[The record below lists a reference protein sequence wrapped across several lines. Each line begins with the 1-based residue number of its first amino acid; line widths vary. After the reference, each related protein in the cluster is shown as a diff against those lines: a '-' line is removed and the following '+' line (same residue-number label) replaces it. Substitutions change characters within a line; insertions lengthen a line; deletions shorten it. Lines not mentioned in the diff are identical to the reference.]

1 MQPDGNTPAPTPT
14 DGGATPA
21 APAPAADPVAPA
33 TPAPADPAPAP
44 KTIDPVD
51 HSKPTEPAAPAE
63 PDAPAAD
70 PANPDEPAPDA
81 APAADDDSDP
91 TIDGIIGDQEPDEL
105 GEQINK
111 LEGNLPS
118 GVNPDGTIDPLVY
131 AYETIPTIQVRGKV
145 GNGKVETYEIKTAD
159 DLPDGFRYADAKEQ
173 SKALSAIQENVNL
186 AKEAIN
192 DANTHNANR
201 TAQLAKQQTQVAQ
214 KGEIEKLQESGR
226 LPKFSMKPTDKGFMD
241 TPEAQRAQEVLT
253 FMAETNKAYKDA
265 GVNQEITSVT
275 VALDLL
281 EAKEAREGRDARM
294 GTISDTRNGINT
306 KINSGNSGN
315 SAPQSPTSGQTVH
328 KNIQAAIAAGAKR
341 AGLK

>member
-21 APAPAADPVAPA
+21 VPAPAEPVAPV
-33 TPAPADPAPAP
+33 TPAPADPTPAP

-51 HSKPTEPAAPAE
+51 HSKPADPAPEATPAP
-63 PDAPAAD
+63 AD
-70 PANPDEPAPDA
+70 PANPD
-81 APAADDDSDP
+81 PAATPPEGDDDAGDP
-91 TIDGIIGDQEPDEL
+91 TIDAIAGDQPADDL

-118 GVNPDGTIDPLVY
+118 GVNPDGTIDPLIY
-131 AYETIPTIQVRGKV
+131 AYEQIPTIQVKGKV

-159 DLPDGFRYADAKEQ
+159 DLPDNFRYADAKEQ
-173 SKALSAIQENVNL
+173 SKALTALQENVNL

-201 TAQLAKQQTQVAQ
+201 TAQLTRQQTHVAQ
-214 KGEIEKLQESGR
+214 KNELEKLQESGR
-226 LPKFSMKPTDKGFMD
+226 LPKFTMKPTDTGFME
-241 TPEAQRAQEVLT
+241 TPEAKRAQEVLS

-294 GTISDTRNGINT
+294 GVINDTRT
-306 KINSGNSGN
+306 EINSKVNGGNSGGGT
-315 SAPQSPTSGQTVH
+315 PQSSTSGQTVH
-328 KNIQAAIAAGAKR
+328 KDIQAAIAAGAKR
-341 AGLK
+341 TGLK